1 MTTLESEFRLRELHS
16 MFLVEL
22 DRRAHDNA
30 VKLLKQIG
38 KESRS
43 AAPVPD
49 VPTSTV
55 EGRLGFWRQLYDR
68 ARALN
73 HSCSLERSMQLL
85 ECMRLERA

>member
-1 MTTLESEFRLRELHS
+1 MLCL
-16 MFLVEL
+16 EL

-30 VKLLKQIG
+30 VKLLKQIA
-38 KESRS
+38 KESRGG
-43 AAPVPD
+43 AAAPD

-55 EGRLGFWRQLYDR
+55 EGRLGFWHQLYDR